1 MKNIPTA
8 YSDRRVLITGAS
20 RGVGAALTEWL
31 ADNGAHVLAVGRST
45 ENLSRSRVEYLA
57 LDLSS
62 QENTS
67 KLVQHANEFE
77 PDTVVHALG
86 GGFGLSNDLVT
97 PEDFLH
103 LVQLNFLVSLQ
114 INNSLLPNMVAKQQ
128 GWIVHLGTVATREL
142 TASVGYTCA
151 KALITPYVKHM
162 GRKLVCDGVYISG
175 ITLGAVTGQGGAI
188 DRLKNKK
195 PDVFRDFMK
204 SRRPSARA
212 TPLTEL
218 MPYFNLLLTDSAK
231 LHASNMLCI
240 DEAEG
245 VAI

>member
-1 MKNIPTA
+1 MEEHTN
-8 YSDRRVLITGAS
+8 
-20 RGVGAALTEWL
+20 GVFRQESVNHRCEPRSGCGVTEWL

-103 LVQLNFLVSLQ
+103 LVQPNFLAFA
-114 INNSLLPNMVAKQQ
+114 N
-128 GWIVHLGTVATREL
+128 
-142 TASVGYTCA
+142 
-151 KALITPYVKHM
+151 
-162 GRKLVCDGVYISG
+162 
-175 ITLGAVTGQGGAI
+175 
-188 DRLKNKK
+188 
-195 PDVFRDFMK
+195 
-204 SRRPSARA
+204 
-212 TPLTEL
+212 
-218 MPYFNLLLTDSAK
+218 
-231 LHASNMLCI
+231 
-240 DEAEG
+240 
-245 VAI
+245 